1 MRVLVAGG
9 SPERASIGLLRK
21 AACGCDAIVAVDGG
35 MDALRA
41 AGLRPQLFCGD
52 VDSSSPAIAAAID
65 SGDAS
70 YFVLDGVR
78 CEIERYNPHKDATDL
93 DLALR
98 AIESRYGAVDIVAT
112 CLSGGRPDHM
122 LAALGRLC
130 AWPGSVELRED
141 GFIGRILHAGDT
153 WDVGPYRGCRF
164 SFVPLSCGCVVSE
177 SRMRWELDHVPLPLL
192 SDRGISNELD
202 FPDGSIACHAG
213 TLGAWVFI
221 DMR

>member
-21 AACGCDAIVAVDGG
+21 AADGCEVVVAVDGG
-35 MDALRA
+35 MDAILA
-41 AGLRPQLFCGD
+41 AGLHPQLFCGD
-52 VDSSSPAIAAAID
+52 VDSASPKTAAAIE
-65 SGDAS
+65 SGGGS
-70 YFVLDGVR
+70 SFVIDGAR
-78 CEIERYNPHKDATDL
+78 CEIERYDPHKDATDL
-93 DLALR
+93 ELALR
-98 AIESRYGAVDIVAT
+98 AIRERYGVVDIVAT